1 MSHNREMSA
10 YLELVQVVDER
21 QGGDGEQE
29 EHETRSEDDVDTL
42 ERALACEGG
51 SEDVLSDIALV
62 DSSGAG
68 GGSGVVEGSRDHDV
82 ARNR

>member
-1 MSHNREMSA
+1 MGAH
-10 YLELVQVVDER
+10 LELLQILDKR
-21 QGGDGEQE
+21 QGGEGEQD
-29 EHETRSEDDVDTL
+29 EHETRSEDNVDTL
-42 ERALACEGG
+42 KRALACKGG